1 MPTIK
6 IVTDLILRVTELAE
20 AEGRALRKHAASL
33 GLAFAFV
40 LAAMMIAVAAIIAL
54 LAALFIVLAAQVGN
68 AGAALIVGVLALFIS
83 GGLLWLASKTANPT
97 K

>member
-1 MPTIK
+1 MRWCR
-6 IVTDLILRVTELAE
+6 LR
-20 AEGRALRKHAASL
+20 
-33 GLAFAFV
+33 
-40 LAAMMIAVAAIIAL
+40 AL